1 MMQIRRLRCYHPSQE
16 WSRVYPR
23 TNHRLDSLDLLT
35 DSLTEVAE
43 FLLGGRWRM
52 ILNLHLHIAQRPQ
65 PKLSLGGGLRS
76 EVVVVDEKATA
87 VNRIDVVTSRG
98 ISDPEFD
105 HGLDA
110 QLVLVHHESRR
121 VAAMC
126 LQFTEQNGDRP
137 EVFFVP
143 VHKVP
148 CHQTPHCL
156 RHVPQGVASD
166 GERGQQRICN
176 QKYRVRNPQHPLRP
190 LLVGLALFCRLNSK
204 VRVGAWLIIHKRHL
218 EALELRVRPRTETT
232 VANHGERRQRH
243 RRFPSIGRGEREA
256 IHVQREANGLEPF
269 LRGEVPHGTFA
280 QRHTHQRLVWSSRV
294 RGKPSHMVKRRG
306 TRVGH
311 MDIAE
316 RVRMLTAARP

>member
-148 CHQTPHCL
+148 CHQACL
-156 RHVPQGVASD
+156 RLWHEPQWVARNA
-166 GERGQQRICN
+166 ELGQQRIRH
-176 QKYRVRNPQHPLRP
+176 QQYRVRNAQHPLRP
-190 LLVGLALFCRLNSK
+190 LHVCFALACTSNSE
-204 VRVGAWLIIHKRHL
+204 VRVGAWLTIQERHL
-218 EALELRVRPRTETT
+218 ETLELRVRSRTKSA
-232 VANHGERRQRH
+232 VVNHGERC
-243 RRFPSIGRGEREA
+243 
-256 IHVQREANGLEPF
+256 
-269 LRGEVPHGTFA
+269 
-280 QRHTHQRLVWSSRV
+280 
-294 RGKPSHMVKRRG
+294 
-306 TRVGH
+306 
-311 MDIAE
+311 
-316 RVRMLTAARP
+316 